1 VSAARSDAVA
11 DVAFAGFGR
20 DALAWLSELET
31 HNERAWFQANKARYE
46 AEVRGPMRALLG
58 ELEGWFGP
66 GKVFRPNR
74 DVRFARGKGP
84 YKAWVGATVGEG
96 GRVAGRYVQLDATHF
111 LVAARA
117 HRLEREALA
126 RYRAAVRAEAS
137 GRVLQ
142 RIADALTDAGTPLHG
157 ATLTRGPRDVPP
169 DHPRL
174 ALLKHT
180 SVTLEV
186 RTPVGPWLEDPDA
199 VLERVVPTLLAAEP
213 LLGWLREHLA

>member
-1 VSAARSDAVA
+1 MSAASATA
-11 DVAFAGFGR
+11 QAPFAGFGEG
-20 DALAWLSELET
+20 ALAWLRELEV
-31 HNERAWFQANKARYE
+31 HNERAWFHAHKARYE

-84 YKAWVGATVGEG
+84 YKEWVGATVGEG

-111 LVAARA
+111 LVAAGA
-117 HRLEREALA
+117 HRLERDALA
-126 RYRAAVRAEAS
+126 RYRAAVRSEA
-137 GRVLQ
+137 GGAALA
-142 RIADALTDAGTPLHG
+142 RIAADLDAAGLPLQG
-157 ATLTRGPRDVPP
+157 ATLTRGPRDVPA

-180 SVTLEV
+180 SLTVEH
-186 RTPVGPWLEDPDA
+186 RTPVGPWLADPDA

-213 LLGWLREHLA
+213 LLGWLREHLS